1 MQLYSAVSGAA
12 SADQLPSTC
21 AVWLLCPDPS
31 ATDLPMPGVHS
42 SILARVVEYM
52 QYHKGVE
59 PPPPEK
65 PLRSRSMRDVCK
77 DPWDADFMDRIGE
90 QRQLLYDVIL
100 AANYMDIKTLL
111 NLGCAKVGTII
122 KGEPLERV
130 KDKLATGTKTDDGA
144 AKKEDKK
151 ITPA

>member
-1 MQLYSAVSGAA
+1 
-12 SADQLPSTC
+12 
-21 AVWLLCPDPS
+21 
-31 ATDLPMPGVHS
+31 MPGVHS

-52 QYHKGVE
+52 AYHKGVE

-77 DPWDADFMDRIGE
+77 DPWDADFMDRLGE
-90 QRQLLYDVIL
+90 QRQLLYDTTL

-111 NLGCAKVGTII
+111 HLGCAKVATLI

-130 KDKLATGTKTDDGA
+130 KDKLATGTKADEGG

-151 ITPA
+151 QLVA

>member
-1 MQLYSAVSGAA
+1 
-12 SADQLPSTC
+12 
-21 AVWLLCPDPS
+21 
-31 ATDLPMPGVHS
+31 MPGVHS
-42 SILARVVEYM
+42 SILTRVVEYM

-111 NLGCAKVGTII
+111 NLGCAKVATII

-130 KDKLATGTKTDDGA
+130 KDKLATGTKADDA
-144 AKKEDKK
+144 AKKDDKK
-151 ITPA
+151 MTPA